1 MDVLIISQYFPPDRN
16 GSSTRA
22 YNTVLG
28 LTLQGCNVTVIAA
41 FPHYPDG
48 HIPSKYKRKILSLE
62 EIDGIKLVRTWV
74 PSFAHF
80 PLIKRVLLHI
90 SFMLSSLLGLAHIR
104 KVDVIFAMNPNL
116 FAFFPALI
124 YKLLFRKNIIRN
136 VDDLWPE
143 VFYDLGIVRSR
154 IFKKI
159 LDSIANITYS
169 IPKFI
174 VPLSYGY
181 VQTLTDK
188 YHVPTEKIM
197 VIEHGVDTMKFCKLK
212 TNYSSSSSSSSTIC
226 NNFDNYNNDNNN
238 EKMTPTIK
246 TRTTTIMY
254 SGNLNLGYDF
264 ETVIRAAKLL
274 KLQPVYFIIRG
285 IGVLS
290 DKVSQMVKEYD
301 VKNVEVRTDLLSQEQ
316 LVSVLNSADI
326 FLLPM
331 NLDSG
336 AADQGLPTKLL
347 EYQALGKPI
356 VCISNGEAGKYIIET
371 QSGLVAATRQP
382 QELAE
387 LIMRLVNDQN
397 LAKNLGNNGFN
408 YIMNNLTLEMIG
420 KRFMDVIARSTL

>member
-274 KLQPVYFIIRG
+274 KSQPVYFIIRG

-356 VCISNGEAGKYIIET
+356 VCISNGEAARYINKT
-371 QSGLVAATRQP
+371 QSGLVATTRQP

-387 LIMRLVNDQN
+387 LIMQLVNDQD
-397 LAKNLGNNGFN
+397 LAKNWETMVL
-408 YIMNNLTLEMIG
+408 II
-420 KRFMDVIARSTL
+420 S

>member
-1 MDVLIISQYFPPDRN
+1 MDVLIISQYFPPDWN
-16 GSSTRA
+16 GVSMRA
-22 YNTVLG
+22 YNAALG
-28 LTLQGCNVTVIAA
+28 LTLQGYNVTVIAA

-48 HIPSKYKRKILSLE
+48 HIPSKYNKRILSLE
-62 EIDGIKLVRTWV
+62 EIDGIKLIRTWV
-74 PSFAHF
+74 PHFAHL

-90 SFMLSSLLGLAHIR
+90 SFMLSSLLGLVHIR

-116 FAFFPALI
+116 FAFFSAFV
-124 YKLLFRKNIIRN
+124 YKLFYRKHIIRN

-188 YHVPTEKIM
+188 YHVPPEKII
-197 VIEHGVDTMKFCKLK
+197 VIEHGVDTMKFCRLK
-212 TNYSSSSSSSSTIC
+212 TNYSSFSTIG
-226 NNFDNYNNDNNN
+226 NNNNDNKNV
-238 EKMTPTIK
+238 KITPATK
-246 TRTTTIMY
+246 TKTKTTTIMY

-264 ETVIRAAKLL
+264 EAVIRAAKLL
-274 KLQPVYFIIRG
+274 ESQPVYFIIRG

-290 DKVSQMVKEYD
+290 DKISQMVKEYD

-316 LVSVLNSADI
+316 LVSALNSADI

-331 NLDSG
+331 NLDIRV
-336 AADQGLPTKLL
+336 ADQGLPTKLL

-356 VCISNGEAGKYIIET
+356 VCISNGEAARYINKT
-371 QSGLVAATRQP
+371 QSGLVTSRRQP

-387 LIMRLVNDQN
+387 LIMRLVNDQD
-397 LAKNLGNNGFN
+397 LANNLGNNGFN
-408 YIMNNLTLEMIG
+408 YIMNNLTLEIIG
-420 KRFMDVIARSTL
+420 KRFMDVIARSIR

>member
-1 MDVLIISQYFPPDRN
+1 MNVLMISQYFPPDWN
-16 GSSTRA
+16 GPSTRA
-22 YNTVLG
+22 YNAAQG
-28 LTLQGCNVTVIAA
+28 LLSQGMNVTVVTA
-41 FPHYPDG
+41 FPHYPHG
-48 HIPSKYKRKILSLE
+48 NVPSKYKGRILSLE
-62 EIDGIKLVRTWV
+62 EMDGIKLVRTWV
-74 PSFAHF
+74 PSFAHL

-90 SFMLSSLLGLAHIR
+90 SFMLSSLLGLVYIR

-124 YKLLFRKNIIRN
+124 YKILFRKNIIRN

-188 YHVPTEKIM
+188 YHVPPEKIM
-197 VIEHGVDTMKFCKLK
+197 VIEHGVDTVKFCRLK
-212 TNYSSSSSSSSTIC
+212 TNYSSSSTIG
-226 NNFDNYNNDNNN
+226 NNLNNNDDDNN
-238 EKMTPTIK
+238 KKITPTTK

-264 ETVIRAAKLL
+264 ETAIRAAKLL
-274 KLQPVYFIIRG
+274 ELQPVYFIIRG

-301 VKNVEVRTDLLSQEQ
+301 VKNVEVRTDLLSQKQ

-331 NLDSG
+331 NLD
-336 AADQGLPTKLL
+336 ARVADQGLPTKLL
-347 EYQALGKPI
+347 EYQAIGKPI
-356 VCISNGEAGKYIIET
+356 VCISNGEAARYINKT
-371 QSGLVAATRQP
+371 QSGLVTSRRQP
-382 QELAE
+382 EELAE
-387 LIMRLVNDQN
+387 LIMRLVNDQD

-408 YIMNNLTLEMIG
+408 YIINNLTFEIVG
-420 KRFMDVIARSTL
+420 KRFMDVISRSIR

>member
-1 MDVLIISQYFPPDRN
+1 MMNMDILMISQYFPPDWN
-16 GSSTRA
+16 GVSTRA
-22 YNTVLG
+22 YNAALS
-28 LTLQGCNVTVIAA
+28 LKLQGCNVTVIAA

-48 HIPSKYKRKILSLE
+48 HIPTKYKRRILSLE

-74 PSFAHF
+74 PSFPHL
-80 PLIKRVLLHI
+80 PLFKRVLLHI
-90 SFMLSSLLGLAHIR
+90 SFMLSSLLGLVHIR

-124 YKLLFRKNIIRN
+124 YKVIFRKNIIRN

-188 YHVPTEKIM
+188 YHVPPEKII
-197 VIEHGVDTMKFCKLK
+197 VIEHGVDTMKFCRLK
-212 TNYSSSSSSSSTIC
+212 TNYSSFSTIG
-226 NNFDNYNNDNNN
+226 NNNNDNKN
-238 EKMTPTIK
+238 EKITTTTK
-246 TRTTTIMY
+246 TKTKTKTTIMY

-264 ETVIRAAKLL
+264 ETVIRTAKLL
-274 KLQPVYFIIRG
+274 ELQPVHFIIRG
-285 IGVLS
+285 IGVIS
-290 DKVSQMVKEYD
+290 DKVRQMVKEYD

-316 LVSVLNSADI
+316 LVFVLNSADI

-331 NLDSG
+331 NLD
-336 AADQGLPTKLL
+336 AKVMDQGLPTKLL

-371 QSGLVAATRQP
+371 QSGLVATTSKP
-382 QELAE
+382 EELAE
-387 LIMRLVNDQN
+387 LIMQLVKDKD
-397 LAKNLGNNGFN
+397 LAKRLGDNGFSN
-408 YIMNNLTLEMIG
+408 INNNLTLNMVG
-420 KRFMDVIARSTL
+420 KRLMDVIRRIG